1 MKANVTVRYIGN
13 EDFSRRVLLQRQ
25 DGKYYT
31 GRGWTARLDEARLY
45 DKLATAQKVYRTIQ
59 NRKYRK
65 QPKREFKLQLELS
78 VRGSGRFS
86 ADDLSRFLSAAMHIS
101 FDNAAAGCGPNGTFV
116 QATAAL
122 WSVQEIYAEVD
133 CQSADAT
140 D

>member
-1 MKANVTVRYIGN
+1 MKSNVVVRFIGN
-13 EDFSRRVLLQRQ
+13 EDFSRRFLLQRQ
-25 DGKYYT
+25 DGKFYT

-65 QPKREFKLQLELS
+65 QPKREFTLQLELS
-78 VRGSGRFS
+78 VRGSGRYS
-86 ADDLSRFLSAAMHIS
+86 ADDLRRFLSAALLLQ
-101 FDNAAAGCGPNGTFV
+101 FDCAAAGAGPNGSYV

-122 WSVQEIYAEVD
+122 WSLQEIYAEAE
-133 CQSADAT
+133 CQPADAT